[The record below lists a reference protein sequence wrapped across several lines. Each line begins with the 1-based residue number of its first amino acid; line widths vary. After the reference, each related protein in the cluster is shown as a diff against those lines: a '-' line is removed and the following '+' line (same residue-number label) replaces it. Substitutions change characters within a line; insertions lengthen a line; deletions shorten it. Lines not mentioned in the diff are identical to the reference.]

1 MYITRECDYAM
12 RVVRALSDGKRSSV
26 NEICGRENITAP
38 FAYKILKKLQKAEI
52 VKGFRGVHG
61 GYSLNRP
68 LEELSLYEVY
78 HAINEDMF
86 VIECL
91 EEGYTCTH
99 NGKGCADCKVHG
111 ALAEIQEQL
120 TAMLTERKMDSLV

>member
-26 NEICGRENITAP
+26 NEICERENITAP

-61 GYSLNRP
+61 GYSLNCS

-78 HAINEDMF
+78 HAINEEMF
-86 VIECL
+86 IIECL
-91 EEGYTCTH
+91 TEGYRCTH
-99 NGKGCADCKVHG
+99 DKAGCEDCKTHA
-111 ALAEIQEQL
+111 ALKEIQDQL
-120 TAMLTERKMDSLV
+120 TAMLMERKMDTLV